1 MATVLVETES
11 EPSCSLPTPL
21 ATSPSLSHRF
31 LDSKFYLLVVIG
43 ELVTEEHLRRAIAN
57 VEQGIRSWDTN
68 LIECNLDQ
76 ELKLFVSRHSARFSP
91 EVRGQKILHHRSD
104 VLETVVLI
112 NPSDEAVSTEVR
124 LMITDTA
131 RHKLLV
137 LTGQSFE
144 NTGELILQSGCF
156 SFQNFIEIFTDQEI
170 GELLSTTHPANK
182 ASLTLFCP
190 EEGDWKNSNLD
201 RHNLQDFINIKLNS
215 ASILPAMEGLSEF
228 TEYLSESVEVPSP
241 FDILEPPTS
250 GGFLKLSKPCCY
262 IFPGGRG
269 DSALFAVNGFNMLI
283 NGGSERKSCFWKLI
297 RHLDRVDSILLTHIG
312 DDNLP
317 GINSMLQRKIAEL
330 EEEQSQGSTAN
341 SDWTKNLISPDLGVV
356 FLNVPDA
363 LRSPDPNVRKKRSLE
378 EACFT
383 LQYLNKLSLRPE
395 PLSRSASQ
403 PVDPIV
409 LFQKMGVGKLEM
421 YVLNPVKSSKELQF
435 FLQQWTGIPGDKAE
449 LLLPSGQEVDIPV
462 SYLTS
467 VSSLIVWHPANPAE
481 KIVRVLFPGNSTQYH
496 ILEGLEKLKHLDFLK
511 QPTVT
516 QKDLTGQ
523 AASPATKP
531 AKPKQRTDSRESLRP
546 AAPKPPLGKPL
557 RKESKEDAAEPTK
570 GSPPEKTPKVESKE
584 KTPLKKEKPARVE
597 AKPPA
602 TEQDLPPAREGPAPD
617 AAKPKVSREKVVK
630 KEVKAKVEEK
640 KEEKEKPKKEAPKKE
655 EKTPAKKEEKPK
667 KDEAKKEVKKE
678 VKKEEKKEAK
688 KELKKETPLKEV
700 KKEVK
705 KEDKKE
711 TKKEEKDVKKEI
723 KKLPKDPKK
732 SPAPVPDVKKPVL
745 KPKVPKKEES
755 AKKETAVAGKPKEK
769 GKIKVV
775 KKETKA
781 AAAAVAGIGAAVTTA
796 AVTAAATLAAP
807 GPVKELEVE
816 RSLMSSP
823 EDLTKDF
830 EELKAE
836 EVDVTRETK
845 PQLEL
850 PEGDILHG
858 EAEPVGAYVP
868 QEGTE
873 ELKGPTESPDE
884 GITTTEGECE
894 QTPEEA
900 EVAGEPGVDENEKY
914 EDEGTGFEESSEAG
928 DFEEKAETEEAEE
941 PAEDADDTVGERA
954 TPGAAETGLGEAEEA
969 EADRRPSVAGHGPGE
984 GGSPAGSDERAEED
998 MDETAEKEEDE
1009 GTEEDVDEGAR
1020 EAEDEPEKAESEEDY
1035 AADEASEEQFGLRA
1049 TPPAKESGA
1058 PSPVREPASSIHDET
1073 LPGGSES
1080 EATASDEENRED
1092 QPEEFT
1098 ATSGYTQS
1106 TIEIS
1111 SEPTPMDDMSTPRD
1125 VMSDETNHEESESP
1139 SQEYVNV
1146 TRYESPLYAPEGA
1159 KPQIPSLADTFNG
1172 LSEGSKTDA
1181 TDGKDYSVSAST
1193 ISPPSSMEED
1203 KFSRSALRE
1212 AYRPGDPEG
1221 RPATAQ
1227 LEVPDASA
1235 DIPAQ
1240 RLSPSPSPPL
1250 SPVAKTPL
1258 GERSVNFSLTPDE
1271 IQVPAQVAAVPVSP
1285 AVRPG
1290 PVEEGRCASPED
1302 KTLEVVSPSQSVT
1315 GSAGHTPYYQSP
1327 TEEKS
1332 GRLPSGAAE
1341 QAAPTPGSRQD
1352 AGDEAGK
1359 PSVSPLDEAGKLSL
1373 SPLDQSGKISVSPLD
1388 KAGKPSISPLDEAGK
1403 PSISPLDEAG
1413 KPSISPLD
1421 EAGKLSLS
1429 PLDQSGKIS
1438 VSPLDKAGK
1447 PSISPLDETG
1457 KPSISPLDEA
1467 GKPSISPLDEA
1478 GKPSISPLDETGKPS
1493 ISPLDEASKLTISSL
1508 DEADKSS
1515 VSSLDEA
1522 GKPSI
1527 SPMDEPVPDSESP
1540 IEKVL
1545 SPLRSPPL
1553 IGAETPYEAF
1563 PSDDARTPGGPL
1575 EDGRDHRASPEQ
1587 GSPLSQTTPTAPFQ
1601 EKQDGESPVPTAD
1614 SRDREPETP
1623 PRSGLVLDDRRLPGE
1638 ASPTQAEV
1646 GPFGSL
1652 KEDTKMSISE
1662 GTVSDKSATPV
1673 DEGVAEDTYSHMEG
1687 VASVSTASVA
1697 TGSFPEPT
1705 ADDVSPSLHAEVGS
1719 PHSTEVDDSL
1729 SVSVVQ
1735 TPTTFQE
1742 AELSPSKEE
1751 CPRPMSISPPD
1762 FSPQTAKS
1770 RTPVQEHRSEQS
1782 SMSIEFG
1789 QESPEPSLATDFSRQ
1804 SPDRLPA
1811 TDFDRESPDR
1821 PALAPGL
1828 LQITENGPT
1837 EVDYSPDLLEPGY
1850 THETPPAEEP
1860 GCPPD
1865 NDLSELL
1872 SVSQVEASPSTS
1884 SAHTPSQIAS
1894 PLQDDLSP
1902 TVPPPGEAAPY
1913 ASLAAVEAQ
1922 SPEGEKSSP
1931 KSDLSPLTPR
1941 ETSPLYS
1948 PGFSDSTFGGRENT
1962 AMEHSPSP
1970 PPGASSA
1977 ESYGFRSSV
1986 LFDTMQHHLALH
1998 GRPPPAGPED
2008 DETDGAGRAPP
2019 DYGYAYQKTEKSA
2032 RTPDEGGYSYE
2043 KTERTTRSHED
2054 GSYSYE
2060 TVEKTRRTPDDGGL
2074 AYEVTEKTT
2083 RTPEEGGYSYE
2094 TSEKTTRTPEVGGYT
2109 YEKTER
2115 TTRLLDDISNGY
2127 DDSEDGGRGPVG
2139 GSGYSYE
2146 TTEKITSFPELDSY
2160 SYETSKRTT
2169 RTPEASTYCYET
2181 TEKIT
2186 RTPQASTYRYETADR
2201 CFSADGKSSG
2211 EARQDVDLCLVSSC
2225 EYKHP
2230 KTELSP
2236 SFINPNPLEWF
2247 AGREPEQ
2254 PPTQSGGA
2262 PPPPGGKP
2270 QGRQCDETPPTSVSE
2285 SAPSQTDSDVPPETE
2300 ECPSITADANI
2311 DSEDES
2317 ETIPTDRTVTY
2328 KHVDPPPVPM
2338 QDRSPSPRHPDVSMV
2353 DPEALAV
2360 EQNLGKALKKDLKEK
2375 TKTKKPGT
2383 KTKSSSPVKKSDGKP
2398 KPSAVSPKPAG
2409 LKESLEKASRGA
2421 SPKKKEAAE
2430 KVARAGTAPEVKA
2443 SRLEEKDKE
2452 TKNAANAS
2460 TSKSAKTAAAGSGA
2474 TKPTKASAV
2483 PPGPP
2488 VYLDLV
2494 YIPNHSNSK
2503 NVDVEFFKRV
2513 RSSYYVVSGN
2523 DPAAEEPS
2531 RAVLDSLLEG
2541 KAQWGSNM
2549 QVTLIP
2555 THDSEVMRE
2564 WYQETHEKQ
2573 QDLNIMVLA
2582 SSSTVVMQDESFP
2595 ACKIEL

>member
-1 MATVLVETES
+1 MATVVVEAAEP
-11 EPSCSLPTPL
+11 EPSGSIANP
-21 ATSPSLSHRF
+21 AASTSPSLSHRF
-31 LDSKFYLLVVIG
+31 LDSKFYLLVVVG
-43 ELVTEEHLRRAIAN
+43 EIVTEEHLRRAIGN
-57 VEQGIRSWDTN
+57 IELGIRSWDTN

-91 EVRGQKILHHRSD
+91 EVPGQKILHHRSD

-124 LMITDTA
+124 LMITDAA

-137 LTGQSFE
+137 LTGQCFE
-144 NTGELILQSGCF
+144 NTGELILQSGSF

-215 ASILPAMEGLSEF
+215 ASILPEMEGLSEF

-330 EEEQSQGSTAN
+330 EEEQSQGSTTN
-341 SDWTKNLISPDLGVV
+341 SDWMKNLISPDLGVV
-356 FLNVPDA
+356 FLNVPEN
-363 LRSPDPNVRKKRSLE
+363 LKNPEPNIKMKRSIE

-383 LQYLNKLSLRPE
+383 LQYLNKLSMKPE
-395 PLSRSASQ
+395 PLFRSVGNTID
-403 PVDPIV
+403 PVI

-421 YVLNPVKSSKELQF
+421 YVLNPVKSSKEMQYF
-435 FLQQWTGIPGDKAE
+435 MQQWTGTNKDKAE
-449 LLLPSGQEVDIPV
+449 LILPNGQEIDIPI

-481 KIVRVLFPGNSTQYH
+481 KIIRVLFPGNSTQYN

-511 QPTVT
+511 QPLAT

-523 AASPATKP
+523 VATPAVKQV
-531 AKPKQRTDSRESLRP
+531 KLKQRADSRESLKP
-546 AAPKPPLGKPL
+546 ATKPL
-557 RKESKEDAAEPTK
+557 PSKSVRKESKEETPDVAKANHV
-570 GSPPEKTPKVESKE
+570 EKAPKVESKE
-584 KTPLKKEKPARVE
+584 KVTVKKDKPVKTETKPLVTEKEVPSKEELPPVKAEVAEKPATDV
-597 AKPPA
+597 
-602 TEQDLPPAREGPAPD
+602 
-617 AAKPKVSREKVVK
+617 KPKVTKEKTVK
-630 KEVKAKVEEK
+630 KETKAKSEEK
-640 KEEKEKPKKEAPKKE
+640 KEEKEKPKKEVAKKE
-655 EKTPAKKEEKPK
+655 DKTPIKKEEKPK
-667 KDEAKKEVKKE
+667 KEEVKKEVKKEIKKEEKKEPKKEVKKETPLKEAKKE
-678 VKKEEKKEAK
+678 VKKEEKKE
-688 KELKKETPLKEV
+688 V
-700 KKEVK
+700 
-705 KEDKKE
+705 
-711 TKKEEKDVKKEI
+711 KKEEKEPKKEI
-723 KKLPKDPKK
+723 KKLPKDT
-732 SPAPVPDVKKPVL
+732 KKPSTPLPEAKKPAAL
-745 KPKVPKKEES
+745 KPKVPKKEE
-755 AKKETAVAGKPKEK
+755 AVKKDSVAAGKPKEK

-775 KKETKA
+775 KKEGKTPEA
-781 AAAAVAGIGAAVTTA
+781 AAAAIGSV
-796 AVTAAATLAAP
+796 AAATAVAAAAGIASA
-807 GPVKELEVE
+807 GPAKELEAE

-836 EVDVTRETK
+836 EVDVAKDMK

-850 PEGDILHG
+850 IEDEEKLK
-858 EAEPVGAYVP
+858 ETEPVEAYVI
-868 QEGTE
+868 QKETE
-873 ELKGPTESPDE
+873 VIKGSAESPDE
-884 GITTTEGECE
+884 GITTTEGEGECE
-894 QTPEEA
+894 QTPEEL
-900 EVAGEPGVDENEKY
+900 EPVEKQGVDDIEKF
-914 EDEGTGFEESSEAG
+914 EDEGAGFEESSETG
-928 DFEEKAETEEAEE
+928 DYEEKAETEEAEE
-941 PAEDADDTVGERA
+941 PEEDV
-954 TPGAAETGLGEAEEA
+954 EENVCVSTSKHSLVEEEESAKA
-969 EADRRPSVAGHGPGE
+969 EADVHIKEKRESLASG
-984 GGSPAGSDERAEED
+984 DDRAEED
-998 MDETAEKEEDE
+998 MDEVVEKGEAEQSEEEGDEEDRA
-1009 GTEEDVDEGAR
+1009 EDAR
-1020 EAEDEPEKAESEEDY
+1020 EEEYEPEKAEAEDY
-1035 AADEASEEQFGLRA
+1035 VMAVVDKAAEASGVEDQYGFLTTA
-1049 TPPAKESGA
+1049 IKPPGA
-1058 PSPVREPASSIHDET
+1058 QSPAREPASSIHDET

-1111 SEPTPMDDMSTPRD
+1111 SEPTPMDEMSTPRD
-1125 VMSDETNHEESESP
+1125 VMSDEINNEETESP
-1139 SQEYVNV
+1139 SQEFVNI
-1146 TRYESPLYAPEGA
+1146 TKYESTLYSQEYC
-1159 KPQIPSLADTFNG
+1159 KPAVTSLNG

-1181 TDGKDYSVSAST
+1181 TDGKDYNASAST

-1203 KFSRSALRE
+1203 KFSKSALRD
-1212 AYRPGDPEG
+1212 AYCSEDKD
-1221 RPATAQ
+1221 
-1227 LEVPDASA
+1227 LKASA
-1235 DIPAQ
+1235 TLTIKDTISAVSDEKLSPPKSPS
-1240 RLSPSPSPPL
+1240 LSPSPPSPIE
-1250 SPVAKTPL
+1250 KTPL
-1258 GERSVNFSLTPDE
+1258 GERSVNFSLTPNE
-1271 IQVPAQVAAVPVSP
+1271 IQVSAEAEAAPVSP
-1285 AVRPG
+1285 EVTQEV
-1290 PVEEGRCASPED
+1290 VEEHCASPED

-1332 GRLPSGAAE
+1332 SHLPTEVIEKPPAVPVSFE
-1341 QAAPTPGSRQD
+1341 FSD
-1352 AGDEAGK
+1352 AKDENERA
-1359 PSVSPLDEAGKLSL
+1359 
-1373 SPLDQSGKISVSPLD
+1373 
-1388 KAGKPSISPLDEAGK
+1388 
-1403 PSISPLDEAG
+1403 
-1413 KPSISPLD
+1413 
-1421 EAGKLSLS
+1421 
-1429 PLDQSGKIS
+1429 
-1438 VSPLDKAGK
+1438 
-1447 PSISPLDETG
+1447 
-1457 KPSISPLDEA
+1457 
-1467 GKPSISPLDEA
+1467 
-1478 GKPSISPLDETGKPS
+1478 
-1493 ISPLDEASKLTISSL
+1493 
-1508 DEADKSS
+1508 
-1515 VSSLDEA
+1515 
-1522 GKPSI
+1522 SI

-1553 IGAETPYEAF
+1553 IGSEAAYEGFLSADDKAADRGAESPYEGKNGKQAF
-1563 PSDDARTPGGPL
+1563 PDEMSPVSDITSTGLFQDKEEGKSTDFIPIK
-1575 EDGRDHRASPEQ
+1575 EDYG
-1587 GSPLSQTTPTAPFQ
+1587 Q
-1601 EKQDGESPVPTAD
+1601 EKKTDDVEAMSSQ
-1614 SRDREPETP
+1614 
-1623 PRSGLVLDDRRLPGE
+1623 SGLALDERKLGGDV
-1638 ASPTQAEV
+1638 SPTQIDV
-1646 GPFGSL
+1646 SQFGSF

-1697 TGSFPEPT
+1697 TSSFPEPT
-1705 ADDVSPSLHAEVGS
+1705 TDDVSPSLHAEVGS

-1742 AELSPSKEE
+1742 TEMSPSKEE

-1762 FSPQTAKS
+1762 FSPKTAKS
-1770 RTPVQEHRSEQS
+1770 RTPVQDHRSEQS

-1789 QESPEPSLATDFSRQ
+1789 QESPEHSLAMDFSRQ
-1804 SPDRLPA
+1804 SPDHPTVGASMLH
-1811 TDFDRESPDR
+1811 
-1821 PALAPGL
+1821 
-1828 LQITENGPT
+1828 ITENGPT
-1837 EVDYSPDLLEPGY
+1837 EVDYSPSDMQDSSLS
-1850 THETPPAEEP
+1850 HKIPAMEEP
-1860 GCPPD
+1860 SYTQD
-1865 NDLSELL
+1865 NDLSELI

-1894 PLQDDLSP
+1894 PLQEDTLSDV
-1902 TVPPPGEAAPY
+1902 VPPRDISLY
-1913 ASLAAVEAQ
+1913 ASLTSEKVQ
-1922 SPEGEKSSP
+1922 SLEGEKLSP
-1931 KSDLSPLTPR
+1931 KSDISPLTPR
-1941 ETSPLYS
+1941 ESSPLYS
-1948 PGFSDSTFGGRENT
+1948 PSFSDSTSAVKENIAVCHT
-1962 AMEHSPSP
+1962 SSP
-1970 PPGASSA
+1970 PPMDAASA
-1977 ESYGFRSSV
+1977 EPYGFRASM
-1986 LFDTMQHHLALH
+1986 LFDTMQHQLALNRDLTLSGVEKDSGGKTPGDFSYAYH
-1998 GRPPPAGPED
+1998 KPEKTTRSP
-2008 DETDGAGRAPP
+2008 DEEGYDYESYEKTTQPP
-2019 DYGYAYQKTEKSA
+2019 DVSGYY
-2032 RTPDEGGYSYE
+2032 YE
-2043 KTERTTRSHED
+2043 KTERTTKSPCD
-2054 GSYSYE
+2054 SSYSYDS
-2060 TVEKTRRTPDDGGL
+2060 VEKTTKTPEDGGY
-2074 AYEVTEKTT
+2074 AYDIAEKTT
-2083 RTPEEGGYSYE
+2083 RTPEEGEYSYE
-2094 TSEKTTRTPEVGGYT
+2094 TSEKMMRTPEVSGYS

-2115 TTRLLDDISNGY
+2115 SRRLLDDISNGY
-2127 DDSEDGGRGPVG
+2127 DDSEDGGHTLGD
-2139 GSGYSYE
+2139 SSYSYE
-2146 TTEKITSFPELDSY
+2146 TTEKIASFPESESF
-2160 SYETSKRTT
+2160 SYETSTT
-2169 RTPEASTYCYET
+2169 ATRIPDASTYCYET

-2186 RTPQASTYRYETADR
+2186 RTPQASTYSYETSDQCYTAEK
-2201 CFSADGKSSG
+2201 KSPS

-2247 AGREPEQ
+2247 ASEEPTEESEK
-2254 PPTQSGGA
+2254 PLTQAGGA

-2317 ETIPTDRTVTY
+2317 ETIPTDKTVTY
-2328 KHVDPPPVPM
+2328 KHMDPPPAPM
-2338 QDRSPSPRHPDVSMV
+2338 QDRSPSPRHPDVSMM
-2353 DPEALAV
+2353 DPEALAI

-2383 KTKSSSPVKKSDGKP
+2383 KTKSSSPVKKGDGKS
-2398 KPSAVSPKPAG
+2398 KPSAASPKPAG
-2409 LKESLEKASRGA
+2409 LKESSDKVSRVA
-2421 SPKKKEAAE
+2421 SPKKKESVE
-2430 KVARAGTAPEVKA
+2430 KATKTTTTPEVKA
-2443 SRLEEKDKE
+2443 AREEKDKD

-2460 TSKSAKTAAAGSGA
+2460 TSKSVKTAAAGPGT
-2474 TKPTKASAV
+2474 TKPSKPSAV

-2488 VYLDLV
+2488 VYLDLC

-2531 RAVLDSLLEG
+2531 RAVLDALLEG

>member
-1 MATVLVETES
+1 MATVVVEAA
-11 EPSCSLPTPL
+11 EPELSGSIANP
-21 ATSPSLSHRF
+21 AASTSPSLSHRF
-31 LDSKFYLLVVIG
+31 LDSKFYLLVVVG
-43 ELVTEEHLRRAIAN
+43 EIVTEEHLRRAIGN
-57 VEQGIRSWDTN
+57 IELGIRSWDTN

-91 EVRGQKILHHRSD
+91 EVPGQKILHHRSD

-124 LMITDTA
+124 LMITDAA

-137 LTGQSFE
+137 LTGQCFE
-144 NTGELILQSGCF
+144 NTGELILQSGSF

-215 ASILPAMEGLSEF
+215 ASILPEMEGLSEF

-297 RHLDRVDSILLTHIG
+297 RHLDRVDSILLTHVG

-330 EEEQSQGSTAN
+330 EEEQSQGSTTN
-341 SDWTKNLISPDLGVV
+341 SDWMKNLISPDLGVV
-356 FLNVPDA
+356 FLNVPEN
-363 LRSPDPNVRKKRSLE
+363 LKNPEPNIKMKRSIE

-383 LQYLNKLSLRPE
+383 LQYLNKLSMKPE
-395 PLSRSASQ
+395 PLFRSVGNTID
-403 PVDPIV
+403 PVI

-421 YVLNPVKSSKELQF
+421 YVLNPVKSSKEMQYF
-435 FLQQWTGIPGDKAE
+435 MQQWTGTNKDKAD
-449 LLLPSGQEVDIPV
+449 LILPNGQEIDIPI

-481 KIVRVLFPGNSTQYH
+481 KIIRVLFPGNSTQYN

-511 QPTVT
+511 QPLAT

-523 AASPATKP
+523 GAAPAVKQV
-531 AKPKQRTDSRESLRP
+531 KLKQRADSRESLKP
-546 AAPKPPLGKPL
+546 ATKTLASKSV
-557 RKESKEDAAEPTK
+557 RKESKEETPEVTK
-570 GSPPEKTPKVESKE
+570 VNHVEKPPKIESKE
-584 KTPLKKEKPARVE
+584 KVTVKKDKPVKTE
-597 AKPPA
+597 SKPPGMEKETPSKEEQTPVKAEAAEKQA
-602 TEQDLPPAREGPAPD
+602 TDV
-617 AAKPKVSREKVVK
+617 KPKVTKEKVVK
-630 KEVKAKVEEK
+630 KETKAKSEEK
-640 KEEKEKPKKEAPKKE
+640 KEEKEKPKKEVVKKE
-655 EKTPAKKEEKPK
+655 DKTPIKKEEKPK
-667 KDEAKKEVKKE
+667 KEEVKKE
-678 VKKEEKKEAK
+678 VKKEIKKEEKKESK
-688 KELKKETPLKEV
+688 KEAKKETPLKEA

-711 TKKEEKDVKKEI
+711 VKKEEKEPKKEI
-723 KKLPKDPKK
+723 KKLPKDTKK
-732 SPAPVPDVKKPVL
+732 SSTPLSEAKKPAAL

-755 AKKETAVAGKPKEK
+755 VKKDSAAAGKPKEK

-775 KKETKA
+775 KKEGKA
-781 AAAAVAGIGAAVTTA
+781 TEAAAAAIGTVATAAAAVAAAGIATT
-796 AVTAAATLAAP
+796 
-807 GPVKELEVE
+807 GPAKELEAE

-836 EVDVTRETK
+836 EVDVAKDIK

-850 PEGDILHG
+850 IEDEEKLK
-858 EAEPVGAYVP
+858 ASEPVEAYVI
-868 QEGTE
+868 QKETE
-873 ELKGPTESPDE
+873 VIKGPAESPDE
-884 GITTTEGECE
+884 GITTTEGEGECE
-894 QTPEEA
+894 QTPEELEPA
-900 EVAGEPGVDENEKY
+900 EKQGVDDIEKF
-914 EDEGTGFEESSEAG
+914 EDEGAGFEESSETG
-928 DFEEKAETEEAEE
+928 DYEEKAETEEAEE
-941 PAEDADDTVGERA
+941 PEEDGEENICVSTSKHSLAED
-954 TPGAAETGLGEAEEA
+954 EESAKA
-969 EADRRPSVAGHGPGE
+969 EADVHIKEKRESVASG
-984 GGSPAGSDERAEED
+984 DDRAEED
-998 MDETAEKEEDE
+998 MDEAVERETEQSEEEGDEEDKA
-1009 GTEEDVDEGAR
+1009 EDAR
-1020 EAEDEPEKAESEEDY
+1020 EEEYEPEKAEAEDY
-1035 AADEASEEQFGLRA
+1035 VMAVVDKAAEAIGAEDQYGFLTTSPKQLGA
-1049 TPPAKESGA
+1049 QSPA
-1058 PSPVREPASSIHDET
+1058 REPASSIHDET

-1111 SEPTPMDDMSTPRD
+1111 SEPTPMDEMSTPRD
-1125 VMSDETNHEESESP
+1125 VMSDETNNEETESP
-1139 SQEYVNV
+1139 SQEFVNI
-1146 TRYESPLYAPEGA
+1146 TKYESSLYSQEYA
-1159 KPQIPSLADTFNG
+1159 KPAVTSLNG
-1172 LSEGSKTDA
+1172 LSDGSKTDA
-1181 TDGKDYSVSAST
+1181 TDGKDYNASAST

-1203 KFSRSALRE
+1203 KFSKSVLRD
-1212 AYRPGDPEG
+1212 AYSMEEKDRK
-1221 RPATAQ
+1221 
-1227 LEVPDASA
+1227 ASA
-1235 DIPAQ
+1235 SLEIKDTVTAVSDEKLSPSKSPS
-1240 RLSPSPSPPL
+1240 LSPSPPSPIE
-1250 SPVAKTPL
+1250 KTPL
-1258 GERSVNFSLTPDE
+1258 GERSVNFSLTPNE
-1271 IQVPAQVAAVPVSP
+1271 IKVSEKAEAAPVSP
-1285 AVRPG
+1285 EVTQEI
-1290 PVEEGRCASPED
+1290 VEEHCASPED

-1332 GRLPSGAAE
+1332 SHLPTE
-1341 QAAPTPGSRQD
+1341 
-1352 AGDEAGK
+1352 
-1359 PSVSPLDEAGKLSL
+1359 V
-1373 SPLDQSGKISVSPLD
+1373 
-1388 KAGKPSISPLDEAGK
+1388 
-1403 PSISPLDEAG
+1403 
-1413 KPSISPLD
+1413 
-1421 EAGKLSLS
+1421 
-1429 PLDQSGKIS
+1429 
-1438 VSPLDKAGK
+1438 
-1447 PSISPLDETG
+1447 TG
-1457 KPSISPLDEA
+1457 KSSAVPASFEFSEAKDEN
-1467 GKPSISPLDEA
+1467 ER
-1478 GKPSISPLDETGKPS
+1478 
-1493 ISPLDEASKLTISSL
+1493 AS
-1508 DEADKSS
+1508 
-1515 VSSLDEA
+1515 V
-1522 GKPSI
+1522 

-1553 IGAETPYEAF
+1553 IGSESAYESFLSA
-1563 PSDDARTPGGPL
+1563 DDKAPG
-1575 EDGRDHRASPEQ
+1575 RC
-1587 GSPLSQTTPTAPFQ
+1587 T
-1601 EKQDGESPVPTAD
+1601 ESPFEGKDGKQGFPDQISPVSDMT
-1614 SRDREPETP
+1614 ST
-1623 PRSGLVLDDRRLPGE
+1623 GLFQDKQERKSTDFIPIKEGFDHQKKTDDVEAMSSQPGLALDERKLGGDV
-1638 ASPTQAEV
+1638 SPTQIDV
-1646 GPFGSL
+1646 SQFGSF

-1697 TGSFPEPT
+1697 TSSFPEPT
-1705 ADDVSPSLHAEVGS
+1705 TDDVSPSLHAEVGS

-1742 AELSPSKEE
+1742 TEMSPSKEE

-1762 FSPQTAKS
+1762 FSPKTAKS
-1770 RTPVQEHRSEQS
+1770 RTPVQDHRSEQS

-1789 QESPEPSLATDFSRQ
+1789 QESPEHSLAMDFSRQ
-1804 SPDRLPA
+1804 SPDHPTMGASVLH
-1811 TDFDRESPDR
+1811 
-1821 PALAPGL
+1821 
-1828 LQITENGPT
+1828 ITENGPT
-1837 EVDYSPDLLEPGY
+1837 EVDYSPSDMQDSSLS
-1850 THETPPAEEP
+1850 HKIPPMEEP
-1860 GCPPD
+1860 SYTQD
-1865 NDLSELL
+1865 NDLSELI

-1894 PLQDDLSP
+1894 PLQEDTLSDV
-1902 TVPPPGEAAPY
+1902 VPPRDISLY
-1913 ASLAAVEAQ
+1913 ASLTSEKVR
-1922 SPEGEKSSP
+1922 SLEGEKLSP
-1931 KSDLSPLTPR
+1931 KSDISPLTPR

-1948 PGFSDSTFGGRENT
+1948 PSFSDSTSAVKENIAACHT
-1962 AMEHSPSP
+1962 SAP
-1970 PPGASSA
+1970 PPAEAAST
-1977 ESYGFRSSV
+1977 ESYSFRASM
-1986 LFDTMQHHLALH
+1986 LFDTMQHHLALNRDLTTSSVEKDN
-1998 GRPPPAGPED
+1998 GGKTPGD
-2008 DETDGAGRAPP
+2008 FS
-2019 DYGYAYQKTEKSA
+2019 YAYQKPEKTTRSPEEEGYDYESYEKTT
-2032 RTPDEGGYSYE
+2032 RTPDVSGYYYE
-2043 KTERTTRSHED
+2043 KTERATKSSCD
-2054 GSYSYE
+2054 SGYSYE
-2060 TVEKTRRTPDDGGL
+2060 TIEKTTKTPEDGGY
-2074 AYEVTEKTT
+2074 AYEITEKTT

-2094 TSEKTTRTPEVGGYT
+2094 IREKTIRTPEMGGYS

-2115 TTRLLDDISNGY
+2115 SRRLLDDISNGY
-2127 DDSEDGGRGPVG
+2127 DDSEDGGRGLG
-2139 GSGYSYE
+2139 DSSYSYE
-2146 TTEKITSFPELDSY
+2146 TTEKIASYPESESY
-2160 SYETSKRTT
+2160 TYETSTKTT
-2169 RTPEASTYCYET
+2169 RSPDASAYCYET
-2181 TEKIT
+2181 AEKIT
-2186 RTPQASTYRYETADR
+2186 RTPQGSTYSYESSDQGYTTEK
-2201 CFSADGKSSG
+2201 KSPS

-2247 AGREPEQ
+2247 ASEEPTEESEK
-2254 PPTQSGGA
+2254 PLTQSGGA

-2317 ETIPTDRTVTY
+2317 ETIPTDKTVTY
-2328 KHVDPPPVPM
+2328 KHMDPPPAPM
-2338 QDRSPSPRHPDVSMV
+2338 QDRSPSPRHPDVSMM
-2353 DPEALAV
+2353 DPEALAI

-2383 KTKSSSPVKKSDGKP
+2383 KTKSSSPVKKSDGKS
-2398 KPSAVSPKPAG
+2398 KPSAASPKPGG
-2409 LKESLEKASRGA
+2409 LKESSDKVSRVA
-2421 SPKKKEAAE
+2421 SPKKKESVE
-2430 KVARAGTAPEVKA
+2430 KATKPTTTPEVKA
-2443 SRLEEKDKE
+2443 ARGEEKDKE

-2460 TSKSAKTAAAGSGA
+2460 TSKSVKTATAGPGT
-2474 TKPTKASAV
+2474 TKTAKPSAV

-2488 VYLDLV
+2488 VYLDLC

-2531 RAVLDSLLEG
+2531 RAVLDALLEG

>member
-1 MATVLVETES
+1 MATVVVEAA
-11 EPSCSLPTPL
+11 EPELSGSISNP
-21 ATSPSLSHRF
+21 AASTSPSLSHRF
-31 LDSKFYLLVVIG
+31 LDSKFYLLVVVG
-43 ELVTEEHLRRAIAN
+43 EIVTEEHLRRAIGN
-57 VEQGIRSWDTN
+57 IELGIRSWDTN

-91 EVRGQKILHHRSD
+91 EVPGQKILHHRSD

-124 LMITDTA
+124 LMITDAA

-137 LTGQSFE
+137 LTGQCFE
-144 NTGELILQSGCF
+144 NTGELILQSGSF

-215 ASILPAMEGLSEF
+215 ASILPEMEGLSEF

-330 EEEQSQGSTAN
+330 EEEQSQGSTTN
-341 SDWTKNLISPDLGVV
+341 SDWMKNLISPDLGVV
-356 FLNVPDA
+356 FLNVPEN
-363 LRSPDPNVRKKRSLE
+363 LKNPEPNIKMKRSIE

-383 LQYLNKLSLRPE
+383 LQYLNKLSMKPE
-395 PLSRSASQ
+395 PLFRSVGNTID
-403 PVDPIV
+403 PVI

-421 YVLNPVKSSKELQF
+421 YVLNPVKSSKEMQYF
-435 FLQQWTGIPGDKAE
+435 IQQWTGTNKDKAD
-449 LLLPSGQEVDIPV
+449 LILPNGQEIDIPI

-481 KIVRVLFPGNSTQYH
+481 KIIRVLFPGNSTQYN

-511 QPTVT
+511 QPLAT

-523 AASPATKP
+523 GATPALKQV
-531 AKPKQRTDSRESLRP
+531 KLKQRADSRESLKP
-546 AAPKPPLGKPL
+546 ATKTLASKSL
-557 RKESKEDAAEPTK
+557 RKESKEETPEVTK
-570 GSPPEKTPKVESKE
+570 ANHIEKPPKVESKE
-584 KTPLKKEKPARVE
+584 KVIVKKDKPVKTE
-597 AKPPA
+597 SKPPVA
-602 TEQDLPPAREGPAPD
+602 ERETPSKEEQPPVKAEGPEKQATD
-617 AAKPKVSREKVVK
+617 VKPKVTKEKMVK
-630 KEVKAKVEEK
+630 KETKAKSEEK
-640 KEEKEKPKKEAPKKE
+640 KEEKEKPKKELARKE
-655 EKTPAKKEEKPK
+655 DKTPIKKEEKPK
-667 KDEAKKEVKKE
+667 KEEVKKE
-678 VKKEEKKEAK
+678 VKKEIKKEEKKESK
-688 KELKKETPLKEV
+688 KEVKKETPLKEA

-711 TKKEEKDVKKEI
+711 MKKEEKEPKKEI
-723 KKLPKDPKK
+723 KKLPKDTKK
-732 SPAPVPDVKKPVL
+732 SSTPLSEAKKPAAL

-755 AKKETAVAGKPKEK
+755 VKKDSAAAGKPKEK

-775 KKETKA
+775 KKEGKATEA
-781 AAAAVAGIGAAVTTA
+781 AAAAIGTVA
-796 AVTAAATLAAP
+796 TAAATVAAAGIAAT
-807 GPVKELEVE
+807 GPAKELEAE

-836 EVDVTRETK
+836 EVDVAKDIK

-850 PEGDILHG
+850 IEDEEKLK
-858 EAEPVGAYVP
+858 ASEPVEAYVI
-868 QEGTE
+868 QKETE
-873 ELKGPTESPDE
+873 VIKGPAESPDE
-884 GITTTEGECE
+884 GITTTEGEGECE
-894 QTPEEA
+894 QTPEELEPA
-900 EVAGEPGVDENEKY
+900 EKQGVDDIEKF
-914 EDEGTGFEESSEAG
+914 EDEGAGFEESSETG
-928 DFEEKAETEEAEE
+928 DYEEKAETEEAEE
-941 PAEDADDTVGERA
+941 PEEDGEENICVSTSKHSLAED
-954 TPGAAETGLGEAEEA
+954 EESAKA
-969 EADRRPSVAGHGPGE
+969 EADVHIKEKRESVASG
-984 GGSPAGSDERAEED
+984 DDRAEED
-998 MDETAEKEEDE
+998 MDEAVE
-1009 GTEEDVDEGAR
+1009 R
-1020 EAEDEPEKAESEEDY
+1020 EAEQSEEEGDEEDKAEDAREEEYEPEKAEAEDY
-1035 AADEASEEQFGLRA
+1035 VMAVVDKAAEAIGAEDQYGFLTTSPKQLGA
-1049 TPPAKESGA
+1049 QSPA
-1058 PSPVREPASSIHDET
+1058 REPASSIHDET

-1111 SEPTPMDDMSTPRD
+1111 SEPTPMDEMSTPRD
-1125 VMSDETNHEESESP
+1125 VMSDETNNEETESP
-1139 SQEYVNV
+1139 SQEFVNI
-1146 TRYESPLYAPEGA
+1146 TKYESSLYSQEYA
-1159 KPQIPSLADTFNG
+1159 KPAVTSLNG

-1181 TDGKDYSVSAST
+1181 TDGKDYNASAST

-1203 KFSRSALRE
+1203 KFGKSVLRD
-1212 AYRPGDPEG
+1212 AYCTEEKDRK
-1221 RPATAQ
+1221 
-1227 LEVPDASA
+1227 ASA
-1235 DIPAQ
+1235 TLEIKDAVAAASDEKLSPSKSPS
-1240 RLSPSPSPPL
+1240 LSPSPPSPIE
-1250 SPVAKTPL
+1250 KTPL
-1258 GERSVNFSLTPDE
+1258 GERSVNFSLTPNE
-1271 IQVPAQVAAVPVSP
+1271 ITVSAKAEAVPVSP
-1285 AVRPG
+1285 EVTQEI
-1290 PVEEGRCASPED
+1290 VEEHCASPED

-1327 TEEKS
+1327 TDEKS
-1332 GRLPSGAAE
+1332 SHLPTE
-1341 QAAPTPGSRQD
+1341 
-1352 AGDEAGK
+1352 
-1359 PSVSPLDEAGKLSL
+1359 
-1373 SPLDQSGKISVSPLD
+1373 
-1388 KAGKPSISPLDEAGK
+1388 
-1403 PSISPLDEAG
+1403 
-1413 KPSISPLD
+1413 
-1421 EAGKLSLS
+1421 
-1429 PLDQSGKIS
+1429 
-1438 VSPLDKAGK
+1438 
-1447 PSISPLDETG
+1447 
-1457 KPSISPLDEA
+1457 
-1467 GKPSISPLDEA
+1467 
-1478 GKPSISPLDETGKPS
+1478 
-1493 ISPLDEASKLTISSL
+1493 
-1508 DEADKSS
+1508 KSS
-1515 VSSLDEA
+1515 AVPASFEFSEAKDENERA
-1522 GKPSI
+1522 SI

-1553 IGAETPYEAF
+1553 IGSESAYESFLSA
-1563 PSDDARTPGGPL
+1563 DDKAPGRG
-1575 EDGRDHRASPEQ
+1575 
-1587 GSPLSQTTPTAPFQ
+1587 T
-1601 EKQDGESPVPTAD
+1601 ESPFEGKNGKQGFPDQISPVSDMAPT
-1614 SRDREPETP
+1614 
-1623 PRSGLVLDDRRLPGE
+1623 GLFQDKQEGKSTDFIPIKEGFGQQKRTDDVEAMSSQPGLALDERKLGGDV
-1638 ASPTQAEV
+1638 SPTQIDV
-1646 GPFGSL
+1646 SQFGSF

-1697 TGSFPEPT
+1697 TSSFPEPT
-1705 ADDVSPSLHAEVGS
+1705 TDDVSPSLHAEVGS

-1742 AELSPSKEE
+1742 TEMSPSKEE

-1762 FSPQTAKS
+1762 FSPKTAKS
-1770 RTPVQEHRSEQS
+1770 RTPVQDHRSEQS

-1789 QESPEPSLATDFSRQ
+1789 QESPEHSLAMDFSRQ
-1804 SPDRLPA
+1804 SPDHPTMGA
-1811 TDFDRESPDR
+1811 S
-1821 PALAPGL
+1821 ALH
-1828 LQITENGPT
+1828 ITENGPT
-1837 EVDYSPDLLEPGY
+1837 EVDYSPSDMQDSSLS
-1850 THETPPAEEP
+1850 HKIPPMEEP
-1860 GCPPD
+1860 SYTQD
-1865 NDLSELL
+1865 NDLSELI

-1894 PLQDDLSP
+1894 PLQEDTLSDV
-1902 TVPPPGEAAPY
+1902 VPPRDISLY
-1913 ASLAAVEAQ
+1913 ASLTSEKVR
-1922 SPEGEKSSP
+1922 SLEGEKLSP
-1931 KSDLSPLTPR
+1931 KSDISPLTPR

-1948 PGFSDSTFGGRENT
+1948 PSFSDSTSAVKENIAACHT
-1962 AMEHSPSP
+1962 SSALP
-1970 PPGASSA
+1970 PEEGAST
-1977 ESYGFRSSV
+1977 EPYGFRASM
-1986 LFDTMQHHLALH
+1986 LFDTMQHHLALNRDLTASSMEKDN
-1998 GRPPPAGPED
+1998 GGKTPGD
-2008 DETDGAGRAPP
+2008 FS
-2019 DYGYAYQKTEKSA
+2019 YAYQKPEKTTRSPEEEGYDYESYEKST
-2032 RTPDEGGYSYE
+2032 RTPDVSGYYYE
-2043 KTERTTRSHED
+2043 KTERATKSSCD
-2054 GSYSYE
+2054 SGYSYE
-2060 TVEKTRRTPDDGGL
+2060 TIEKTTKTPEDGGY
-2074 AYEVTEKTT
+2074 AYEITEKTT

-2094 TSEKTTRTPEVGGYT
+2094 IREKTIRTPEVGGYS

-2115 TTRLLDDISNGY
+2115 SRRLLDDISNGY
-2127 DDSEDGGRGPVG
+2127 DESDEGGHALGDS
-2139 GSGYSYE
+2139 SYSYE
-2146 TTEKITSFPELDSY
+2146 TTEKIASFPESESY
-2160 SYETSKRTT
+2160 TYETSTKTT
-2169 RTPEASTYCYET
+2169 RSPDTSTYCYEIA
-2181 TEKIT
+2181 EKIT
-2186 RTPQASTYRYETADR
+2186 RTPQGSTYSYESSDQCYTAEK
-2201 CFSADGKSSG
+2201 KSPS

-2247 AGREPEQ
+2247 ASEEPTEESEK
-2254 PPTQSGGA
+2254 PLTQSGGA

-2317 ETIPTDRTVTY
+2317 ETIPTDKTVTY
-2328 KHVDPPPVPM
+2328 KHMDPPPAPM
-2338 QDRSPSPRHPDVSMV
+2338 QDRSPSPRHPDVSMM
-2353 DPEALAV
+2353 DPEALAI

-2383 KTKSSSPVKKSDGKP
+2383 KTKSSSPVKKSDGKS
-2398 KPSAVSPKPAG
+2398 KPSAASPKPGG
-2409 LKESLEKASRGA
+2409 LKESSDKVSRVA
-2421 SPKKKEAAE
+2421 SPKKKESVE
-2430 KVARAGTAPEVKA
+2430 KATKPTATPEVKA
-2443 SRLEEKDKE
+2443 ARGEEKDKE

-2460 TSKSAKTAAAGSGA
+2460 TSKSVKTATAGSGTTKT
-2474 TKPTKASAV
+2474 TKPSAV

-2488 VYLDLV
+2488 VYLDLC

-2531 RAVLDSLLEG
+2531 RAVLDALLEG